1 MKKNRKN
8 SSCTRG
14 NRICIAAFL
23 LTCSLMLGG
32 CGVKKEK
39 AADSQEEQNW
49 GYTTIK
55 KEEFIEEY
63 DRLTAAIFDSEILS
77 GFCYTQ
83 FTDVEQETNGLL
95 TDTHEYKFKP
105 EEIKRINDQKK
116 QRQMNRIEILKK
128 TKLFVLDMD
137 GTFYLGEHVLDGAL
151 DFISS
156 VKKAG
161 KDFIFFTNNSSKSQ
175 QAYIEKLGKLGIQIK
190 KDQMMTSSHVIVKYL
205 KEHYEGKSIY
215 VLGTQSLIQE
225 FQYFDMNL
233 TEEDP
238 DIVVLGFDTTLTY
251 EKLSKACHYIRNG
264 CTYFG
269 INPDWNCPMEGGTF
283 IPDCGSMA
291 KLIEASTGRFPEFF
305 GKPSKHTLDY
315 IIQET
320 GYEPDEIAI
329 VGDRLYTDIAVADQS
344 DVMSILVLSG
354 ESTREDVK
362 TSDVKPNVI
371 LEDLSEIT
379 KML

>member
-1 MKKNRKN
+1 MGMIMINEVEHKLNAELMD
-8 SSCTRG
+8 
-14 NRICIAAFL
+14 RIRRIKHIA
-23 LTCSLMLGG
+23 
-32 CGVKKEK
+32 
-39 AADSQEEQNW
+39 
-49 GYTTIK
+49 
-55 KEEFIEEY
+55 
-63 DRLTAAIFDSEILS
+63 
-77 GFCYTQ
+77 
-83 FTDVEQETNGLL
+83 
-95 TDTHEYKFKP
+95 
-105 EEIKRINDQKK
+105 
-116 QRQMNRIEILKK
+116 
-128 TKLFVLDMD
+128 LDMD
-137 GTFYLGEHVLDGAL
+137 GTIYLGNEL
-151 DFISS
+151 FSFT
-156 VKKAG
+156 KKFL
-161 KDFIFFTNNSSKSQ
+161 KDVEDQHKKYYFFTNNSSKDQ
-175 QAYIEKLGKLGIQIK
+175 QTYIDKLEKMEIEIK
-190 KDQMMTSSHVIVKYL
+190 PEQMMISNHVAIKYL
-205 KEHYEGKSIY
+205 KENYEGKRLYI
-215 VLGTQSLIQE
+215 VGTPLLKHE
-225 FQYFDMNL
+225 FETAGFVL

>member
-1 MKKNRKN
+1 
-8 SSCTRG
+8 
-14 NRICIAAFL
+14 
-23 LTCSLMLGG
+23 
-32 CGVKKEK
+32 
-39 AADSQEEQNW
+39 
-49 GYTTIK
+49 
-55 KEEFIEEY
+55 
-63 DRLTAAIFDSEILS
+63 
-77 GFCYTQ
+77 
-83 FTDVEQETNGLL
+83 
-95 TDTHEYKFKP
+95 
-105 EEIKRINDQKK
+105 
-116 QRQMNRIEILKK
+116 
-128 TKLFVLDMD
+128 MD
-137 GTFYLGEHVLDGAL
+137 GTIYLGNEL
-151 DFISS
+151 FPFT
-156 VKKAG
+156 
-161 KDFIFFTNNSSKSQ
+161 KDFLKKVEETGREYYFFTNNSSKSQ

-320 GYEPDEIAI
+320 GYKPEEIAI

>member
-1 MKKNRKN
+1 M
-8 SSCTRG
+8 
-14 NRICIAAFL
+14 F
-23 LTCSLMLGG
+23 
-32 CGVKKEK
+32 EK
-39 AADSQEEQNW
+39 
-49 GYTTIK
+49 IK
-55 KEEFIEEY
+55 CFI
-63 DRLTAAIFDSEILS
+63 
-77 GFCYTQ
+77 
-83 FTDVEQETNGLL
+83 
-95 TDTHEYKFKP
+95 
-105 EEIKRINDQKK
+105 
-116 QRQMNRIEILKK
+116 
-128 TKLFVLDMD
+128 LDMD
-137 GTFYLGEHVLDGAL
+137 GTIYLGNEL
-151 DFISS
+151 FPFT
-156 VKKAG
+156 
-161 KDFIFFTNNSSKSQ
+161 KDFLKKVEETGREYYFFTNNSSKSQ
-175 QAYIEKLGKLGIQIK
+175 RAYIEKLGKLGIPI
-190 KDQMMTSSHVIVKYL
+190 
-205 KEHYEGKSIY
+205 KSIY
-215 VLGTQSLIQE
+215 VLGTPSLIQE

-233 TEEDP
+233 TDEDP

-344 DVMSILVLSG
+344 DVTSILVLSG

-362 TSDVKPNVI
+362 TSDVKPDVI